1 MDELTRKI
9 FETFQLFRKI
19 HMYVLLPENL
29 SRNEYFTLMS
39 IEHLRNQQQEGHVS
53 ISMIAKILHV
63 TTPAVSR
70 TIHSLEEHEYLLR
83 ENDKNDRR
91 NTFVKLTPKGNDILK
106 QAHVQM
112 SNFLNQM
119 VHDLC
124 KEDKEHL
131 IHCMQ
136 QMYSNATAEIERME
150 HEKRNEK
157 PQKIEI
163 K

>member
-1 MDELTRKI
+1 
-9 FETFQLFRKI
+9 
-19 HMYVLLPENL
+19 
-29 SRNEYFTLMS
+29 
-39 IEHLRNQQQEGHVS
+39 
-53 ISMIAKILHV
+53 
-63 TTPAVSR
+63 AVSR
-70 TIHSLEEHEYLLR
+70 TIRSLEEHEYLLR

-119 VHDLC
+119 VHDLS